1 MIPCTIANT
10 SYRDRERAA
19 DEKQIDKLFRDVT
32 TGMLRRKRRGSFGSL
47 SDSDDGGEAHRRLK
61 RRQFAKMQKALFADE
76 RISKVAENPRT
87 QAFMR
92 SIQDFGVDDDMD
104 FIMAPQTKAASGTQ
118 DLDSQDDGKEKHVA
132 RDEADV
138 TIPDSQPEVVDAPAR
153 LPGPQRRTAIDRRPA
168 TIGEIRET
176 LSNLL
181 EETGHAMTLSSES
194 IVPTTDFGSDSEAE
208 DGDADESEQ
217 QSATS
222 NKENQNPRR
231 GRHAVVDRI
240 SLKRNNSSEVSTGS
254 NGGRLA
260 FAAGSSLGAGGSA
273 FKVPALL
280 RRATTNSLMSNS
292 SSSSTTGSTTHNG
305 AGGADAGGFGT
316 EPKIKRNASKR
327 SGVNY
332 FARENDRRALL
343 AEQDRRREAKKINR
357 AEGRGKIV
365 GGLFAAGKFE

>member
-1 MIPCTIANT
+1 
-10 SYRDRERAA
+10 
-19 DEKQIDKLFRDVT
+19 
-32 TGMLRRKRRGSFGSL
+32 MLRRKRRGSFGSL

-104 FIMAPQTKAASGTQ
+104 FILAPQAKATSGTQ
-118 DLDSQDDGKEKHVA
+118 ESDSQDDGKGKQVL

-138 TIPDSQPEVVDAPAR
+138 TIPNSQPQMDAPAR

-181 EETGHAMTLSSES
+181 EDTGHAMALSSES
-194 IVPTTDFGSDSEAE
+194 VVPTTDFGSDSEAE
-208 DGDADESEQ
+208 DGDAGESVQ
-217 QSATS
+217 PSATS

-240 SLKRNNSSEVSTGS
+240 SLKRNNSSDVSTGS
-254 NGGRLA
+254 HGGRLA
-260 FAAGSSLGAGGSA
+260 FAGGSSLGVGGSA

-292 SSSSTTGSTTHNG
+292 SSSTTGSTTHNS
-305 AGGADAGGFGT
+305 AAGADAGANGGFGT

-343 AEQDRRREAKKINR
+343 AEQDKRREAKKINR